1 MPITCFI
8 RYEIDPFQKDQ
19 FTAYA
24 NNWARII
31 PRLGGHLLGY
41 FVPHEG
47 SNYEAWGLISF
58 SSLAAYEAYRQ
69 RLRVDDEAQANFA
82 FAQRERFILK
92 EERTFPQ
99 PVTPLPGQEARYF
112 DMAAMLREHLQ
123 AMVGFVSVERFQSLT
138 RPGTYLSLSYWRDE
152 AAVRTWRNQADHRTG
167 QAEGRAAVFA
177 DYRIRV

>member
-1 MPITCFI
+1 MTITCFI

-19 FTAYA
+19 FTTYA

-58 SSLAAYEAYRQ
+58 PSLAAYEAYRK
-69 RLRVDDEAQANFA
+69 RLRADDEAQSNFA

-92 EERTFPQ
+92 EERSFPL
-99 PVTPLPGQEARYF
+99 VVHDSY
-112 DMAAMLREHLQ
+112 LQ
-123 AMVGFVSVERFQSLT
+123 APTG
-138 RPGTYLSLSYWRDE
+138 YIE
-152 AAVRTWRNQADHRTG
+152 AA
-167 QAEGRAAVFA
+167 
-177 DYRIRV
+177 

>member
-1 MPITCFI
+1 MTITCFI

-19 FTAYA
+19 FTVYV

-41 FVPHEG
+41 FLPHEG

-69 RLRVDDEAQANFA
+69 RLREDNEAQANFA

-92 EERTFPQ
+92 EERSFPL
-99 PVTPLPGQEARYF
+99 VVHDSY
-112 DMAAMLREHLQ
+112 LQ
-123 AMVGFVSVERFQSLT
+123 APTG
-138 RPGTYLSLSYWRDE
+138 YIE
-152 AAVRTWRNQADHRTG
+152 AA
-167 QAEGRAAVFA
+167 
-177 DYRIRV
+177 

>member
-8 RYEIDPFQKDQ
+8 RYEIDPFKKDQ

-69 RLRVDDEAQANFA
+69 RLRVDAEAAANFA
-82 FAQRERFILK
+82 FAQQERFILK

-99 PVTPLPGQEARYF
+99 PVPASY
-112 DMAAMLREHLQ
+112 LQ
-123 AMVGFVSVERFQSLT
+123 APTG
-138 RPGTYLSLSYWRDE
+138 YIE
-152 AAVRTWRNQADHRTG
+152 AA
-167 QAEGRAAVFA
+167 
-177 DYRIRV
+177 